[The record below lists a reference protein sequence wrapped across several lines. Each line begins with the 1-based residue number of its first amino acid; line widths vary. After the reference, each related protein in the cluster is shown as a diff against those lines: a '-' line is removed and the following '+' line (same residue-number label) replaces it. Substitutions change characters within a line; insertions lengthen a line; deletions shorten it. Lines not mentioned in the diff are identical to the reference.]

1 MRFVSLRLARI
12 RVMASR
18 KTKRKNL
25 IQIIALLVAVVLV
38 VVISVVF
45 QTWWNDRPEPEPDT
59 VAITASSPAGEL
71 EVFPYSICEPGVE
84 CVENEIPTLPV
95 GADEELLL
103 QIPESIHDHD
113 WYLLTIYDDPAANDE
128 FYHTSFDATEVTVP
142 GSVDPL
148 VEGGERPQLIVVE
161 VASVMIGTDDNGDA
175 TPYTTTWSLA
185 TVEQ

>member
-1 MRFVSLRLARI
+1 
-12 RVMASR
+12 MATR
-18 KTKRKNL
+18 KTKRKNF
-25 IQIIALLVAVVLV
+25 IQIAALLVAVVIV

-45 QTWWNDRPEPEPDT
+45 QNWWNNRPEPEPET
-59 VAITASSPAGEL
+59 VSLTASSPAGEI

-84 CVENEIPTLPV
+84 CEENDVPTLAV
-95 GADEELLL
+95 GADEELRLT
-103 QIPESIHDHD
+103 IPETVHDHD

-128 FYHTSFDATEVTVP
+128 IYHTSYEATEATIP

-148 VEGGERPQLIVVE
+148 TEGGERPRLVVVE
-161 VASVMIGTDDNGDA
+161 VTSVMIGTDDNGEE

>member
-1 MRFVSLRLARI
+1 
-12 RVMASR
+12 MASR

-25 IQIIALLVAVVLV
+25 IQISALLVAVVLV

-45 QTWWNDRPEPEPDT
+45 QNWWNNRPEPEPSS
-59 VAITASSPAGEL
+59 VSITATSPSGEV
-71 EVFPYSICEPGVE
+71 EVFPFSICEPGVE
-84 CVENEIPTLPV
+84 CEENEIPTLNV
-95 GADEELLL
+95 EADEELRLS
-103 QIPESIHDHD
+103 IPKSIHDHD

-128 FYHTSFDATEVTVP
+128 FYHTSYEATEATIP

-148 VEGGERPQLIVVE
+148 EEGGERPRLIVVE
-161 VASVMIGTDDNGDA
+161 VASVMIGQDDEGVE